1 MLCCDNAVLMI
12 WLGSDTKNTQLGLG
26 KDHVLASY
34 IWLCH
39 HKHSWRCPEVSLKVS
54 RLQCCRPSS
63 KPSSGFQTY
72 KRLNA
77 VANWSLWHGI
87 LLVWPHSLLKRGH
100 TISGSISVNWINS
113 TISGIEMVP
122 SALKLNIS
130 CEQLHT
136 KNYDYLILM
145 TFSKSLQN
153 PPSISISFISL
164 SLIFAHSLNK
174 PKV

>member
-1 MLCCDNAVLMI
+1 MLWQCCAYALVRFRHKKH
-12 WLGSDTKNTQLGLG
+12 SVGLR
-26 KDHVLASY
+26 KRSCLASY

-39 HKHSWRCPEVSLKVS
+39 HKHSWRCPKVSLKVS
-54 RLQCCRPSS
+54 RLQCRGPSS
-63 KPSSGFQTY
+63 KPLSGFQTY

-130 CEQLHT
+130 WEQLHS
-136 KNYDYLILM
+136 KKYDYLILM